1 MTKELVIRKKDKL
14 TTKLDNDD
22 YEVLSRAKVEFDGRY
37 AIQRKL
43 NGRKLYLHQIVMGR
57 VDKLIDH
64 INQDKLDNRK
74 SNLRFAD
81 KSQNSINSKKR
92 IDNKTGIKGV
102 CYIKSRGV
110 YQVDYCNKRIGSF
123 KTIGE
128 AIGARL
134 GAEQCL

>member
-14 TTKLDNDD
+14 TTKIDNDD
-22 YEVLSRAKVEFDGRY
+22 YEALSRAKVEFDGRY
-37 AIQRKL
+37 ATQRKM
-43 NGRKLYLHQIVMGR
+43 NGRKLYIHQIIMGR

-81 KSQNSINSKKR
+81 RKQNSLNSKTR
-92 IDNKTGIKGV
+92 IDNNTGVRGV
-102 CYIKSRGV
+102 CYIKSKNM

-123 KTIGE
+123 KTIEE
-128 AIGARL
+128 AIGARI